1 MNNIVVNL
9 RKNCIYALEKEL
21 FDKQSKLMY
30 YVEI

>member
-9 RKNCIYALEKEL
+9 RKNCIFALEKDL

-30 YVEI
+30 YVEV